1 MWLFIRSKP
10 DQRNSFNTP
19 PNMKKAVELPA
30 NVIVIFIIAVM
41 VLLGLI
47 MFFFNNYIKL
57 SPSIIGLS
65 KNTSEDIREVLP
77 CNKLSEQEISTLCR
91 KACSEIDSSYSY
103 ADEYNIINIVG
114 VIKCKCNKSSGN
126 QVDIKYVEVKCQ

>member
-1 MWLFIRSKP
+1 MRLFIKSKP

-19 PNMKKAVELPA
+19 PNMKRAVELPA

-57 SPSIIGLS
+57 SPPIIGLS
-65 KNTSEDIREVLP
+65 KNTSGELREVLP
-77 CNKLSEQEISTLCR
+77 CNKLSKEDISTLCSN
-91 KACSEIDSSYSY
+91 ACSEIDRSYSY
-103 ADEYNIINIVG
+103 ADEYNIINIAG
-114 VIKCKCNKSSGN
+114 VIRCKCNKSSGN